1 VVTSPVIKVVE
12 HLRKTMRLREEDHL
26 TDGQLLTR
34 FVDNRDDAAFA
45 ALVRR
50 HGPMV
55 WGVCQRIA
63 GRDSAEDA
71 FQATFLILVR
81 KAGAVKAREAVGNW
95 LYGVASHAALKA
107 RTASARVRAKEK
119 QVTSMPDPA
128 KDQRDDREEL
138 QKLLDHELG
147 ALPDKYRMPVV
158 LCDLEGRTRKEVAVQ
173 LKIPEGTLSSRL
185 TTAHQMLAKRLARH
199 GLAVSGASLVG
210 LLAQNAASASVP
222 AAVVSSTI
230 KTATLVAA
238 SKAAVA
244 GVVSTKVAALTEGVM
259 KAMLLTKLKAVM
271 IAMLVLGMIALG
283 GGLLTYHH
291 SAAAQP
297 GRAANPMDEK
307 DVEGKTRKG
316 EGDGK
321 DRKASQ
327 PAKPKE
333 ADTDTDRFQ
342 GSWTLVSEEQD
353 GKPQPA
359 PEQKKIYTFAGD
371 KLRLTIEGGDL
382 PEPITD
388 KSGFRLSPT
397 KKPKEIDGLAD
408 AKTGMKGIY
417 LLDGDTLKIC
427 IALPGKDRPTE
438 FLSRQGNCLMTLQRV
453 AKPKEPKELR
463 NLPAPKGKAQKA
475 DDVIQVDVTTGM
487 FGGYGGKIPDLT
499 LYAYLMFDGKIV
511 GLDFSKNQAVQ
522 KQMRDWYGDPPAEP
536 GSTAIAARKV
546 QVKGRLEFRRGVT
559 LFAGAGDGQKGAA
572 DGLVIVVESLTDLSA
587 QK

>member
-1 VVTSPVIKVVE
+1 VIKVVE

-26 TDGQLLTR
+26 SDGQLLNR
-34 FVDNRDDAAFA
+34 YLENRDDAAFA

-55 WGVCQRIA
+55 WGVCLRIA
-63 GRDSAEDA
+63 GRDDAEDA

-81 KAGAVKAREAVGNW
+81 KAGAVKTREAVGNW

-107 RTASARVRAKEK
+107 RSASARVRAKEK
-119 QVTSMPDPA
+119 QVTSMPDAA

-138 QKLLDHELG
+138 QRVLDQELG
-147 ALPDKYRMPVV
+147 ALPDKYRLPVV
-158 LCDLEGRTRKEVAVQ
+158 LCDLEGRSRREVAAQ

-199 GLAVSGASLVG
+199 GLAVSGASLAS

-222 AAVVSSTI
+222 TAVVTSTI

-238 SKAAVA
+238 SKGAVA
-244 GVVSTKVAALTEGVM
+244 GVVSTKVAGVTEGVM
-259 KAMLLTKLKAVM
+259 KAMLLTKLKIVM
-271 IAMLVLGMIALG
+271 ISLLVLGMIALG
-283 GGLLTYHH
+283 GGLLTYVQT
-291 SAAAQP
+291 AAAQL
-297 GRAANPMDEK
+297 GRVANPVDEK
-307 DVEGKTRKG
+307 DVESNTRKNKR
-316 EGDGK
+316 EGDSE

-333 ADTDTDRFQ
+333 AESDTDRFQ

-359 PEQKKIYTFAGD
+359 PQQKKIYTFAGD

-382 PEPITD
+382 PKPITD
-388 KSGFRLSPT
+388 KSGFRLNPT
-397 KKPKEIDGLAD
+397 KKPKEIDGLED

-453 AKPKEPKELR
+453 AKPKEAKELG
-463 NLPAPKGKAQKA
+463 NLLEQKGKAKKV
-475 DDVIQVDVTTGM
+475 DDVVQVDVTTGM

-499 LYAYLMFDGKIV
+499 LYAYLLLDGKIV

-522 KQMRDWYGDPPAEP
+522 KQMQDWYGDPPAEP
-536 GSTAIAARKV
+536 GSTAIPARKV
-546 QVKGRLEFRRGVT
+546 QVKGRLEFRPGVT
-559 LFAGAGDGQKGAA
+559 LFPGARDGQKGAA